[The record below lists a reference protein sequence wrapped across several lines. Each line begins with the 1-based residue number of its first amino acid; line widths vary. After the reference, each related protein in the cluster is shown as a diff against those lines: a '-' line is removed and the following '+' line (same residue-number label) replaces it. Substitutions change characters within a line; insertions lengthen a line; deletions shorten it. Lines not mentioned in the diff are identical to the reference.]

1 MVDQAN
7 RNVGQGAKE
16 VLADAGYASEANLKA
31 LDPLDMKTTEAPGGP
46 KDRSRLAGSNPP
58 HYSRTITLGVRVA
71 VFCDA
76 DS

>member
-7 RNVGQGAKE
+7 WNVRQSAKE

-31 LDPLDMKTTEAPGGP
+31 LDPLGMKTTEAPSGP

-58 HYSRTITLGVRVA
+58 LYLPNNHARGRAGGPS
-71 VFCDA
+71 
-76 DS
+76 